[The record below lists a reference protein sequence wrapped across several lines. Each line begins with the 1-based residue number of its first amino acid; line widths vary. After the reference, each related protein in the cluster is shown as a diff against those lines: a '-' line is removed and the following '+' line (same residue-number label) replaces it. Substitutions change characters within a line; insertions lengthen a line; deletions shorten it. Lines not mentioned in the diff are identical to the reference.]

1 MSTNGH
7 TSNLSFRA
15 LALWLRARE
24 FFTDPRQRLV
34 DAGLEAGQVVLDYGC
49 GVGSYALPAARIV
62 GDGGKVFAL
71 DIHPQA
77 VEAVGRRARSAHMS
91 NVETIQSDLG
101 TGLAS
106 ESVDVVLLYDVL
118 HAVPDQ
124 QALLQELHRILKP
137 GGRLSVHPD
146 HMTRDELL
154 AIVDGGAQFV
164 LQGQQGEVFAFTKR
178 HATSTRRRRHRNGDA
193 AP

>member
-7 TSNLSFRA
+7 MSNLSFRA

-24 FFTDPRQRLV
+24 YFSDPRQRLV
-34 DAGLEAGQVVLDYGC
+34 DASLEAGQVVLDYGC
-49 GVGSYALPAARIV
+49 GVGSYALPAAQIV

-71 DIHPQA
+71 DIHPLA
-77 VEAVGRRARSAHMS
+77 VEAVERRARSADLS
-91 NVETIQSDLG
+91 NVETIQSNLD
-101 TGLAS
+101 TGLTS

-124 QALLQELHRILKP
+124 HALLQELHRILKP
-137 GGRLSVHPD
+137 EGRLSVHPD

-154 AIVDGGAQFV
+154 AIVAAGEQFRF
-164 LQGQQGEVFAFTKR
+164 QGQQGEAFAFTKR
-178 HATSTRRRRHRNGDA
+178 HATPMRSRRA